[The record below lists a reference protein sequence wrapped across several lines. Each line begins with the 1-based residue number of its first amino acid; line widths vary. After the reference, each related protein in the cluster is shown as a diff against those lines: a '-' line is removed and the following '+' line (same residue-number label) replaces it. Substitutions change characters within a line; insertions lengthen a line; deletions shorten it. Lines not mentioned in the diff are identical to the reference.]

1 MSRKINLSRREFL
14 RMAGMSSLA
23 AGVYSI
29 PGVGSVVAQD
39 PNEVS
44 IMFWDGPPLIGIREK
59 ALAP

>member
-1 MSRKINLSRREFL
+1 MTRKINLSRREFL

-39 PNEVS
+39 DQEVT
-44 IMFWDGPPLIGIREK
+44 IFFWDGPP
-59 ALAP
+59 

>member
-1 MSRKINLSRREFL
+1 MSKRINLNRREFL

-39 PNEVS
+39 DQEVT
-44 IMFWDGPPLIGIREK
+44 IFFWDGPPLIGIRE
-59 ALAP
+59 